1 MRVAVIG
8 SINMDLVTFCKKVPK
23 EGETLFGEKFRQIPG
38 GKGANQAV
46 AISRLGVE
54 TVFFGK
60 VGNDSFGKE
69 LKENLKKDG
78 IDVSN
83 IEVSKESTGIAKILV
98 EDGGKNRILVVPGAN
113 FEVDKM
119 YIDKNI
125 KEIAKCDVIVVQ
137 LEIPLET
144 VGYLFSKEE
153 LKEKIILLNPAPAAK
168 LKKEIIKRCDFII
181 PNETELQL
189 LSGIEV
195 LDEKGLEKACDVLL
209 KDGAKNVIV
218 TLGEKG
224 VFYKTERKEYQTSAY
239 KVDVVDTTAAGDSF
253 IGGFVSGLCEKMKI
267 EDAIEKGIK
276 TSAISV
282 TRVGAQTSIP
292 TKKEVE
298 EFKGVKR

>member
-1 MRVAVIG
+1 MKVAVIG

-46 AISRLGVE
+46 AISRSGVE

-60 VGNDSFGKE
+60 VGKDSFGKE
-69 LKENLKKDG
+69 LKETLKKDG

-83 IEVSKESTGIAKILV
+83 VEVSKESTGIAKILV

-153 LKEKIILLNPAPAAK
+153 LKEKIILLNPAPATK

-224 VFYKTERKEYQTSAY
+224 VFYKTEEKEYQTSAY